1 MTTMPTGLTPD
12 AGHVSTNSASQ
23 GSIDR
28 NGPATSECGCPQGQ
42 ALTSQV
48 SRRTLLAGAGALG
61 ALGAVIGV
69 ASPSAATQLAFAGTE
84 YTGDTLVILSLRGG
98 FDGLSAVAPV
108 GDPAYFTARPSIAVP
123 ASRAIKLD
131 TMFGLHPALAPLKA
145 IWDRGALAAVHAVG
159 QVNPTRSHFEAMATM
174 ENAAPGSTLRTGWLD
189 RMIGLSGPVSTFSGT
204 AIGAATPPP
213 SWIGP
218 NPEIAIRT
226 VDSFNL
232 AGASTSA
239 DQARWST
246 ALTALYADA
255 PATLAGP
262 ATVALGALTTMT
274 QMKAAGYTPA
284 NGAVY
289 PKGSIGDS
297 LRDLA
302 RIIKAR
308 VGLRAATVDVGNWDM
323 HTNLGASDSGWMFRQ
338 LTELGQALAAFDQ
351 DLGAQMGDVT
361 LITLSEF
368 GRRVAEN
375 GSGGL
380 DHGHGNVS
388 LVMGGGVRGGKV
400 YGRWPGLAPANLDA
414 GDLAGTTDYRTVLAE
429 AIERRA
435 QLASSTV
442 FPMLG
447 TDRLGMFNAK
457 V

>member
-1 MTTMPTGLTPD
+1 MTTTP
-12 AGHVSTNSASQ
+12 ANAT
-23 GSIDR
+23 
-28 NGPATSECGCPQGQ
+28 PALQECGCPQGQ
-42 ALTSQV
+42 ALASQV

-61 ALGAVIGV
+61 ALGAVVGV
-69 ASPSAATQLAFAGTE
+69 AGPSAATQLAFAGTA

-123 ASRAIKLD
+123 AARAIQLD
-131 TMFGLHPALAPLKA
+131 SMFGLHPALAPLKA

-174 ENAAPGSTLRTGWLD
+174 ENAAPGSSLRTGWLD
-189 RMIGLSGPVSTFSGT
+189 RMIGISGPVSTFSGI
-204 AIGAATPPP
+204 AVGSSSTPQ
-213 SWIGP
+213 SMIGP
-218 NPEIAIRT
+218 SAELAIRT

-232 AGASTSA
+232 SGADSDTER
-239 DQARWST
+239 ARWST
-246 ALTALYADA
+246 ALNTMYADT
-255 PATLAGP
+255 PAALAGP
-262 ATVALGALTTMT
+262 TQVALSALTTMS
-274 QMKAAGYTPA
+274 QVKAAGYTPA

-289 PKGSIGDS
+289 PKGELGDS

-302 RIIKAR
+302 RLIKAR
-308 VGLRAATVDVGNWDM
+308 IGLRAATVDVGNWDM

-338 LTELGQALAAFDQ
+338 LTELGQALAAFDK

-361 LITLSEF
+361 LVTLSEF
-368 GRRVAEN
+368 GRRVAQN
-375 GSGGL
+375 GSGGV

-388 LVMGGGVRGGKV
+388 FVMGGGVRGGRV

-435 QLASSTV
+435 MLASTTV
-442 FPMLG
+442 FPLLS
-447 TDRLGMFNAK
+447 TERLGIFTAK
-457 V
+457 A

>member
-1 MTTMPTGLTPD
+1 MTSTPINLTPD
-12 AGHVSTNSASQ
+12 TAYDPDSAVDVTVE
-23 GSIDR
+23 GT
-28 NGPATSECGCPQGQ
+28 GLAASECGCPQGQ
-42 ALTSQV
+42 ALASQV
-48 SRRTLLAGAGALG
+48 SRRTLLAGASALG
-61 ALGAVIGV
+61 ALGAVVGV
-69 ASPSAATQLAFAGTE
+69 ASPSAATQLAFAGST

-108 GDPAYFTARPSIAVP
+108 GDPAYYAARPTIAVP

-218 NPEIAIRT
+218 NPEIAVRT
-226 VDSFNL
+226 IDSFNL
-232 AGASTSA
+232 SGAGTAA
-239 DQARWST
+239 DLTRWST
-246 ALTALYADA
+246 ALSALYSGA

-274 QMKAAGYTPA
+274 QLKAAGYTPA

-289 PKGSIGDS
+289 PRGAIGDA

-302 RIIKAR
+302 RLIKAK

-338 LTELGQALAAFDQ
+338 LTELGQALAAFDM
-351 DLGAQMGDVT
+351 DLGTQMSDVT
-361 LITLSEF
+361 LVTLSEF

-388 LVMGGGVRGGKV
+388 LVMGGGVRGGRV
-400 YGRWPGLAPANLDA
+400 YGQWPGLAPANLDS
-414 GDLAGTTDYRTVLAE
+414 GDLAGTTDYRTILAE
-429 AIERRA
+429 ALERRA
-435 QLASSTV
+435 MLASTTV
-442 FPMLG
+442 FPNLSTG
-447 TDRLGMFNAK
+447 RLGMFTAK

>member
-1 MTTMPTGLTPD
+1 MTTTPTTAAPD
-12 AGHVSTNSASQ
+12 LQ
-23 GSIDR
+23 
-28 NGPATSECGCPQGQ
+28 ECGCPQGQ
-42 ALTSQV
+42 ALASQV

-61 ALGAVIGV
+61 ALCAVVGV
-69 ASPSAATQLAFAGTE
+69 AGPSAATQLAFAGTA

-131 TMFGLHPALAPLKA
+131 SLFGLHPALAPLKA

-189 RMIGLSGPVSTFSGT
+189 RMIGLSGPVSTFSAA
-204 AIGAATPPP
+204 AIGSSSTPP
-213 SWIGP
+213 SMIGP
-218 NPEIAIRT
+218 SAELAIRT
-226 VDSFNL
+226 VDSFKL
-232 AGASTSA
+232 AGADTDA
-239 DQARWST
+239 ERTRWST
-246 ALTALYADA
+246 ALNAMYAGT

-262 ATVALGALTTMT
+262 TQVALGALTTMT
-274 QMKAAGYTPA
+274 QVNAAGYTPA

-289 PKGSIGDS
+289 PNGAVGDS

-302 RIIKAR
+302 RLIKAR
-308 VGLRAATVDVGNWDM
+308 IGLRAATVDVGNWDM

-338 LTELGQALAAFDQ
+338 LTELGQALAAFDR
-351 DLGAQMGDVT
+351 DLGAQMGEVT
-361 LITLSEF
+361 LVTLSEF
-368 GRRVAEN
+368 GRRVTEN

-388 LVMGGGVRGGKV
+388 LVMGGGVRGGRV

-414 GDLAGTTDYRTVLAE
+414 GDLAGTTDYRTILAE
-429 AIERRA
+429 ALERRA
-435 QLASSTV
+435 MLASTTV
-442 FPMLG
+442 FPNLS
-447 TDRLGMFNAK
+447 TDRLGMFTAK